1 MSRRVVRSSF
11 AEKSKNSFPE
21 IRRNE
26 NKWVKIRLEH
36 QRKLLVGRLLNLS
49 HGVSPVTNA
58 VVTFVNVLPINQSSG
73 PVQINVD
80 LIKTIRLDR
89 KLNHHFNKA
98 SKEIQNQIITA
109 LGGGE
114 EEEEEVEVVGERER
128 EEEWH
133 MEEPTFED
141 EEDYTG
147 LMMVEEE
154 EERFNQIDSLFREV
168 ELEWELTE

>member
-1 MSRRVVRSSF
+1 MSRRVARSRF

-89 KLNHHFNKA
+89 KLNHHF
-98 SKEIQNQIITA
+98 KE
-109 LGGGE
+109 
-114 EEEEEVEVVGERER
+114 
-128 EEEWH
+128 H
-133 MEEPTFED
+133 F
-141 EEDYTG
+141 
-147 LMMVEEE
+147 
-154 EERFNQIDSLFREV
+154 
-168 ELEWELTE
+168 